1 MTRTIRPRSPSPT
14 HGELRKHLAALLT
27 WQDAHV
33 DFDTA
38 VKGLP
43 SRLRGIQPEGLPYSP
58 WQLLE
63 HLRLAQRDI
72 LEFCIDP
79 HYRTRKWPDDYWPR
93 SPAPPTAKAWQQSV
107 SGFRAD
113 RRSLERLL
121 ADPGIDLFARIPHGD
136 GQTYLREFL
145 LAADHSA
152 FHVGEIVVVRRLLG
166 AWR

>member
-1 MTRTIRPRSPSPT
+1 MPT
-14 HGELRKHLAALLT
+14 PNIFRKHLAALLS

-33 DFDTA
+33 DFDAA

-43 SRLRGIQPEGLPYSP
+43 PRLRGVQPQGLPYSP

-72 LEFCIDP
+72 LEFCVNP
-79 HYRTRKWPDDYWPR
+79 AYRALKWPDDYWPK
-93 SPAPPTAKAWQQSV
+93 SPTPPTPKAWQQSV
-107 SGFRAD
+107 AAFRAD
-113 RRSLERLL
+113 RRSLEKLL
-121 ADPGIDLFARIPHGD
+121 ADPTLDLLAKIPHGE

-152 FHVGEIVVVRRLLG
+152 FHVGQLIILRRLLG
-166 AWR
+166 AWN